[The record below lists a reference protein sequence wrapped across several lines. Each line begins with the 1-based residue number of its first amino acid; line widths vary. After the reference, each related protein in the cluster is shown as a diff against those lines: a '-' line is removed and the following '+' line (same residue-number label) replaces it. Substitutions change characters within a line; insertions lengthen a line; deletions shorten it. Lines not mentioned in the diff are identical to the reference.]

1 MIATTKTQKLEAITD
16 IIRLRKQYGTVLLL
30 CPTLWSL
37 FIVSGGRPSLKL
49 LVIFTLGAFLMRS
62 AGCVINDIADRKVD
76 RFVERTRERPLA
88 SGRLKLTEAA
98 VVFMVF
104 SLLAFVL
111 VLMLNTLTIL
121 LSFVAIALAALYPLV
136 KRFSHLPQR
145 VLGVAFGWGA
155 VMAWSAVEGTIGL
168 PAILIF
174 VANIFWAMSYDTI
187 YALMD
192 IEDDRRV
199 GVKSMAIL
207 LGKNVFSA
215 LYSFNALM
223 IYLLI
228 IMGVITGLGT
238 LYFIGLMAAFLSL
251 GMITSMIRK
260 NPTRKNAFRGFVAN
274 AAVGSLILF
283 FIIIDLRLL

>member
-88 SGRLKLTEAA
+88 SGRLKLSEAA

-136 KRFSHLPQR
+136 KRFSHLPQM